1 MKICVTAVAGSL
13 DAQVDPRFGRCQYF
27 VIVDPETMRFE
38 AIPNVSAS
46 ALSGAGIQA
55 AQMVVDKGVDVVIT
69 GQVGPNAY
77 QVLSSAGIKIV
88 TGAFGTVREAVE
100 AYKTG
105 RLREIVGGPSVRPGF
120 GMGMG
125 RGMGRGM
132 GFGRGMG
139 WPVPPQPVGSS
150 PLPKEQEVKMLEDQI
165 KVLQQQLEEVKRRL
179 KELREG

>member
-13 DAQVDPRFGRCQYF
+13 DAQIDPRFGRCRYF
-27 VIVDPETMRFE
+27 IIVDPETMRFE
-38 AIPNVSAS
+38 AISNVSAS

-55 AQMVVDKGVDVVIT
+55 AQMVVNKGVNVVIT

-105 RLREIVGGPSVRPGF
+105 RLREMTYGPSIRPGF
-120 GMGMG
+120 GMGI
-125 RGMGRGM
+125 
-132 GFGRGMG
+132 GRGMG
-139 WPVPPQPVGSS
+139 WSIPPQLGPS
-150 PLPKEQEVKMLEDQI
+150 PLSKEQEVKMLEDQI
-165 KVLQQQLEEVKRRL
+165 KVLQQQLEEIKRRL
-179 KELREG
+179 KELRR